1 MHHSRI
7 SLPAR
12 RKSKAEKWPS
22 CAAELW
28 WRLGVSLMFIK
39 GIWEWSGMYGNK
51 CIYMCISIMCTYTYI
66 HIYIYIRWEMNH
78 FGKSTGTYWDIYFI
92 IFSLPKQVEKRWA
105 GQCRDRANDV
115 TQFWARWFQPIPK
128 LCLTPPVSQSV
139 SQSVT
144 SPVLLAI
151 YPQISSAFLILSPI
165 CLDIRDL
172 SPRQQAKNT
181 HTHVYT
187 YIYTYIHSRFPKLW
201 IIPISSH

>member
-139 SQSVT
+139 SHIPSVT
-144 SPVLLAI
+144 GH
-151 YPQISSAFLILSPI
+151 ISSNILGI
-165 CLDIRDL
+165 LDPL
-172 SPRQQAKNT
+172 SYLFGYPRFIPKTTGKKHT
-181 HTHVYT
+181 HTCI
-187 YIYTYIHSRFPKLW
+187 YIYIYIYSL
-201 IIPISSH
+201 

>member
-66 HIYIYIRWEMNH
+66 HIHIYIYQMGNEPFWEID
-78 FGKSTGTYWDIYFI
+78 WDILGH
-92 IFSLPKQVEKRWA
+92 IFHHFLASQASWKTMSRPMQGSCKRCHTIL
-105 GQCRDRANDV
+105 GTVVSTHPQTMFD
-115 TQFWARWFQPIPK
+115 TTSQS
-128 LCLTPPVSQSV
+128 VSQSV
-139 SQSVT
+139 SQSHPQCYWPYILKYPRH
-144 SPVLLAI
+144 SWSSLLFVWISEI
-151 YPQISSAFLILSPI
+151 YPQ
-165 CLDIRDL
+165 DN
-172 SPRQQAKNT
+172 RQKT
-181 HTHVYT
+181 HTHMYIHI
-187 YIYTYIHSRFPKLW
+187 YIYIYSL
-201 IIPISSH
+201 